1 MITMKAHRICCTR
14 SACLTG
20 LIGIG
25 LICLETASV
34 LAQEASQPRT
44 AAPEWELTDL
54 NGKLIRFSDF
64 RGHVLILDF
73 WATWCGPCRVEIP
86 HFVELQKQYG
96 DKGLTVIGVSLD
108 EQGPDV
114 VKKFVK
120 RLAVNYPIVIGNEKV
135 AEAYGGI
142 VAIPTTF
149 VIDRHG
155 RIVSRHIG
163 YNDKA
168 TFEKEVQSLL

>member
-1 MITMKAHRICCTR
+1 MY
-14 SACLTG
+14 SGCLAG
-20 LIGIG
+20 FIAIG
-25 LICLETASV
+25 LIFSETVSA
-34 LAQEASQPRT
+34 LAKEASPPRT

-54 NGKLIRFSDF
+54 NGKLVKFSDF
-64 RGHVLILDF
+64 RGKVLILDF
-73 WATWCGPCRVEIP
+73 WATWCLPCRVEIP

-96 DKGLTVIGVSLD
+96 AKGLAVIGVSLD

-120 RLAVNYPIVIGNEKV
+120 QFEVNYPIVIGNEKI
-135 AEAYGGI
+135 AEKYGGI
-142 VAIPTTF
+142 VALPTTF
-149 VIDRHG
+149 VIDRQG
-155 RIVSRHIG
+155 RIVGRHIG